1 MFDLMLCTCGTII
14 NKSFFNEITVFPHN
28 IYCHLYLSYTWVKIK
43 LCKFLVLSDQQKV
56 LHMFTQLE
64 DVKVLEFEKFQMRK
78 QD

>member
-14 NKSFFNEITVFPHN
+14 NKSSFNKITVFPHN
-28 IYCHLYLSYTWVKIK
+28 IYCHLNLSYTWVKIK

-56 LHMFTQLE
+56 LHMFTQFE
-64 DVKVLEFEKFQMRK
+64 DVKILKFNKFQMRK